1 MIIRLKTASR
11 ACLLD
16 STRPGSLVHDVLAGA
31 PVISRPGD
39 PPGGLYE
46 FDCNDADCQELLKV
60 AAEHCPDAVHEIH
73 VEITRQ
79 TRR

>member
-1 MIIRLKTASR
+1 MTIRLTTESR

-16 STRPGSLVHDVLAGA
+16 STQPGSLVHDVLAGA

-39 PPGGLYE
+39 SPGGLYE
-46 FDCNDADCQELLKV
+46 VECSDTDCQELMKV
-60 AAEHCPDAVHEIH
+60 ASQHCPEALREI
-73 VEITRQ
+73 EAQINRQ

>member
-1 MIIRLKTASR
+1 MTIRLKTESR

-16 STRPGSLVHDVLAGA
+16 STQPGSPVHEVLAGA

-39 PPGGLYE
+39 APGGLYE
-46 FDCNDADCQELLKV
+46 IECSDTDCQELMKV
-60 AAEHCPDAVHEIH
+60 AARHCPEALDEIQAQ
-73 VEITRQ
+73 INGQ